1 MTTAQD
7 EMIERV
13 TSYIKH
19 NAQKEPGALRALVQQ
34 GHEGLAGLIVGL
46 SDEQARYKPS
56 PDDWCVIEV
65 LQHVATANRGVARI
79 CTRLAAGETLEGS
92 GREGDEQDGVM
103 GNKTFDTV
111 AEARVAIAAAH
122 QDLLDFIDGPLD
134 GANEAT
140 RFNHFIFGDLNCREW
155 AAFQRVHDGDHANQI
170 RAVLESPGFPA

>member
-19 NAQKEPGALRALVQQ
+19 NAQKEPAALRELVQQ
-34 GHEGLAGLIVGL
+34 GHAQLTGLLDGL
-46 SDEQARYKPS
+46 SDAQARYKPS
-56 PDDWCVIEV
+56 ENEWCVIEV
-65 LQHVATANRGVARI
+65 LQHVATAKRGVARI
-79 CTRLAAGETLEGS
+79 CTRLAAGETIAGT

-103 GNKTFDTV
+103 GPKTFDTV
-111 AEARVAIAAAH
+111 AEARAAIAAAH
-122 QDLLDFIDGPLD
+122 NDLLDFIDGRLA
-134 GANEAT
+134 GADLAP

-170 RAVLESPGFPA
+170 KAVIESPGYPA